1 MTNSHHS
8 LLDEAQAEARVI
20 QVAIEMLT
28 QGASIRAASDATGLS
43 RRQVTKLRGSFN
55 SMDKE
60 TFMQDAEARISQKQ
74 AVAQVFSMSI
84 RPEGV
89 KRSELHSTLKA
100 RYGLRR
106 DEITGS
112 IELDMTKHQYRYLKE
127 SALALRE
134 AEDTPLFVPEWMPRY
149 GALNAHNALIK
160 AAIELQEVMTEKVLE
175 LCDGF
180 SGSSYKMVFQELIN
194 LAVSGVSSCPVESRC
209 DLNLKS
215 AEELDRRVGRMTGHP
230 AEPTAAFDPEL
241 DSLCV

>member
-55 SMDKE
+55 SIDKE
-60 TFMQDAEARISQKQ
+60 TFMQDTEARISQKQ

-112 IELDMTKHQYRYLKE
+112 VELDMTKHQYRYLKE

-134 AEDTPLFVPEWMPRY
+134 AGDTPLFVPEWIPRY

-160 AAIELQEVMTEKVLE
+160 AAIELQ
-175 LCDGF
+175 
-180 SGSSYKMVFQELIN
+180 
-194 LAVSGVSSCPVESRC
+194 
-209 DLNLKS
+209 
-215 AEELDRRVGRMTGHP
+215 
-230 AEPTAAFDPEL
+230 
-241 DSLCV
+241 